1 MRTSSAIYFLCFLL
15 NLSCRN
21 EKNITAENSELIP
34 PYPLTINVNEG
45 LKNQTTLRLSDVA
58 DSIRYVIL
66 SEERDVVV
74 NFVFEVALTDSAILT
89 SVSQCPFLVFDLNG
103 KFLDT
108 IGRFGRG
115 PHEYMPGSK
124 FSADPSSGDIIVY
137 RNFLHDFIS
146 FDLNGGYIDNEIP
159 ELSFSIESFVCLP
172 GSKLALFP
180 VYDGRELLDANFRKS
195 MILMGLFDQDGNKL
209 SEISH
214 PVQNIPSDFVASR
227 FIAGSP
233 VNRNT
238 YFKNEIVTPCYENS
252 VYKIS
257 SDSIYTGYKINWDK
271 LAVPETFEEKY
282 YPRSSS
288 ASFPFAEIRGKFI
301 ETPENAFFILTNDG
315 TNYLMEYDKPTGRA
329 SSMSFSKDDKAG
341 FINDLDGGQRF
352 FPLWTNREGDIWID
366 FVEANDL
373 KTQYTDDFL
382 KDNDAINP
390 GSREKLIDFITNLQ
404 ADDNPVLRIV
414 YLKKPD

>member
-1 MRTSSAIYFLCFLL
+1 MRTNTTIFFLFFLL
-15 NLSCRN
+15 FFSCRN
-21 EKNITAENSELIP
+21 EKIFTPEGSELISS
-34 PYPLTINVNEG
+34 YPLTINVNEG
-45 LKNQTTLRLSDVA
+45 LKNQATLRLSEVA

-66 SEERDVVV
+66 SEERDVAV
-74 NFVFEVALTDSAILT
+74 NFVFEVALTDSAIIAA
-89 SVSQCPFLVFDLNG
+89 VSQCPFLVFDLNG

-124 FSADPSSGDIIVY
+124 FSVDPASGEIIVY

-146 FDLNGGYIDNEIP
+146 FDFNGGFIERDIP
-159 ELSFSIESFVCLP
+159 ELSVSIESFVCLP
-172 GSKLALFP
+172 GSRLALFP
-180 VYDGRELLDANFRKS
+180 TYDGRELLDYNFRKS
-195 MILMGLFDQDGNKL
+195 MIHMGLFDKDGNKL

-214 PVQNIPSDFVASR
+214 PVQNIPSDFVPSR
-227 FIAGSP
+227 FVPGSP

-238 YFKNEIVTPCYENS
+238 FFKNEIVTPCYENS
-252 VYKIS
+252 VYKIN
-257 SDSIYTGYKINWDK
+257 SDSIYTGFKINWDK

-288 ASFPFAEIRGKFI
+288 ARYPFAEIRGKFI
-301 ETPENAFFILTNDG
+301 ETSENAFFILSNDG
-315 TNYLMEYDKPTGRA
+315 TKYLIEYDKVSCKA
-329 SSMSFSKDDKAG
+329 SSMSFEEDDKAG

-352 FPLWTNREGDIWID
+352 FPFWTNREGDIWID
-366 FVEANDL
+366 FIEALDL

-382 KDNDAINP
+382 KDNDAVNP
-390 GSREKLIDFITNLQ
+390 ATRETLIDFIKNLQ

-414 YLKKPD
+414 YLKKPF

>member
-1 MRTSSAIYFLCFLL
+1 MKPSSIILFLCFLL
-15 NLSCRN
+15 SLSCRN
-21 EKNITAENSELIP
+21 EKNITSEASELIP
-34 PYPLTINVNEG
+34 PYPLTIYVNEG
-45 LKNQTTLRLSDVA
+45 LKNRVTLRLSEVA

-66 SEERDVVV
+66 SEERDVAV
-74 NFVFEVALTDSAILT
+74 NFVFEAALTDSAILT

-124 FSADPSSGDIIVY
+124 FSVDPVSGDIIVY

-146 FDLNGGYIDNEIP
+146 FDFNGGFIDNDIP
-159 ELSFSIESFVCLP
+159 ELSGSIESFVCLP
-172 GSKLALFP
+172 GSRMALFP
-180 VYDGRELLDANFRKS
+180 AYDGREVLDDNIRKS
-195 MILMGLFDQDGNKL
+195 MILMGLSDQNGNKL

-214 PVQNIPSDFVASR
+214 PAQNIPDDFVASR
-227 FIAGSP
+227 FIAGAP

-252 VYKIS
+252 VYKAG
-257 SDSIYTGYKINWDK
+257 SDSIYTGFKINWDN
-271 LAVPETFEEKY
+271 LRVPETFEEKY
-282 YPRSSS
+282 YPGSRSAGS
-288 ASFPFAEIRGKFI
+288 PFAEIRSKFI
-301 ETPENAFFILTNDG
+301 ETSEHAFFILKYDG
-315 TNYLMEYDKPTGRA
+315 TNYLMNYDKLNGLA
-329 SSMSFSKDDKAG
+329 CSMSFAEDDKAG

-366 FVEANDL
+366 FVQAIDL

-382 KDNDAINP
+382 KDNDAVNP
-390 GSREKLIDFITNLQ
+390 GSREKLIDFITDLQ

>member
-15 NLSCRN
+15 SFSCSN
-21 EKNITAENSELIP
+21 EKNITSEGSDLIP

-45 LKNQTTLRLSDVA
+45 LKNQATLRLSEVA

-66 SEERDVVV
+66 SEERDVAV
-74 NFVFEVALTDSAILT
+74 NFVFEAALTDSAIIT

-124 FSADPSSGDIIVY
+124 FSSDPASGDIIVY

-146 FDLNGGYIDNEIP
+146 FDLNGGFIDNEIP

-172 GSKLALFP
+172 GSRLALFP
-180 VYDGRELLDANFRKS
+180 AYDGRELLDYNFRKS
-195 MILMGLFDQDGNKL
+195 MILMGLFDRNGNKL

-214 PVQNIPSDFVASR
+214 PVQNIPSDFVPSR
-227 FIAGSP
+227 FVTGSP

-252 VYKIS
+252 VYKIN
-257 SDSIYTGYKINWDK
+257 SDSIYTGFRINWDK
-271 LAVPETFEEKY
+271 LAIPETFEEKY

-288 ASFPFAEIRGKFI
+288 ASYPFAEIRGKFI
-301 ETPENAFFILTNDG
+301 ETPENVFFILTNNG
-315 TNYLMEYDKPTGRA
+315 TNHLMGYDKLKGLT
-329 SSMSFSKDDKAG
+329 SSMSFAEDEKAG
-341 FINDLDGGQRF
+341 FINDLDGGHPF
-352 FPLWTNREGDIWID
+352 FPFWTNREGDIWID
-366 FVEANDL
+366 FVEALDL
-373 KTQYTDDFL
+373 KTQYADDFL
-382 KDNDAINP
+382 KDNDAVNP
-390 GSREKLIDFITNLQ
+390 GSKKKLMDFINNLQ
-404 ADDNPVLRIV
+404 PDDNPVLRIV